1 MATYNERIKQL
12 RIKNKLTLKEVADK
26 LKITEATAQR
36 YESGNGIKAVPYEKI
51 VEYAEIFGC
60 SPSYVMGWEVYDK
73 KEPAPAR
80 SLDLILDMKDIVA
93 VPVLGKIAAGTP
105 IYADENK
112 IGTIYVSPELKKD
125 DEIFALRVKGDSM
138 IPRIQDGDILVVR
151 KQEEAENG
159 DIVCALINGDE
170 ACVKK
175 LQKYKDAIALIS
187 LNPTYEPMHFTAQEV
202 EQLPVRIL
210 GKVIEVR
217 SKI

>member
-1 MATYNERIKQL
+1 MNVAQRIKEL
-12 RIKNKLTLKEVADK
+12 RKAKGISAETIAERLGTNPTT
-26 LKITEATAQR
+26 IYR
-36 YESGNGIKAVPYEKI
+36 YEKGDIEKMPI
-51 VEYAEIFGC
+51 SILEPIAEILGC
-60 SPSYVMGWEVYDK
+60 SPAYLMGWEEK
-73 KEPAPAR
+73 KDPAPAR

-93 VPVLGKIAAGTP
+93 IPVLGKIAAGTP